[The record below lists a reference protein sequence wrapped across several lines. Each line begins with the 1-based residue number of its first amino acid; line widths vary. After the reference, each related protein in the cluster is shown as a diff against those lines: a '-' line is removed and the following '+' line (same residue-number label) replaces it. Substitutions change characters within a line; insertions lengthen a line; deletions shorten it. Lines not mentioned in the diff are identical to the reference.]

1 MTLINET
8 IIDSIR
14 GIIERA
20 DEAKSADNGSDFSK
34 GRLMGLAEALSILQ
48 TDFIGVDAVE
58 NIINFDIDRKYLL

>member
-1 MTLINET
+1 MTNET

-20 DEAKSADNGSDFSK
+20 DEVKSADNGSDFSK

-48 TDFIGVDAVE
+48 TDFVGVEAVE
-58 NIINFDIDRKYLL
+58 KVIDFDIDNKYLL